1 MGGGSQSRRC
11 SCKAAGGPRC
21 GARGG
26 LAQRASC
33 LCNKA
38 SSRCLGAN
46 WRAAARHRRTPGA
59 LERTLFLARFS
70 FGLHPP
76 DESAFICP
84 SDRQSSGETSG
95 RTKRLSSG
103 QTLLPEIQLGPILT
117 VLLSVAT
124 ISLIL
129 MMTKTTKL
137 RTPVLLPPRLAPPRL
152 APLRLSA
159 PRLAPPSPPLNV
171 THFSPPAPSRSRP
184 DLVCSDLPPPAH
196 RCTPPHRRRCP
207 PRRSPLSTSTVI
219 VAPPRLKMCAST
231 IPSSRLLLP
240 SQMQEGLR
248 GSTGTRERTCRP
260 GEDDLHGA
268 VSQDKNCCVRCVGC
282 SRKAHPSPVL

>member
-1 MGGGSQSRRC
+1 MTGGRGGATPGVRQDAAAAVGGADGATKRGNRQGSGGRRRTVGGGSQSRRC

-38 SSRCLGAN
+38 SSRCLGVN

-70 FGLHPP
+70 FGLHPA

-103 QTLLPEIQLGPILT
+103 QTLLPEIQLGRILT

-129 MMTKTTKL
+129 MMTKTAKL

-152 APLRLSA
+152 AP
-159 PRLAPPSPPLNV
+159 PSPP
-171 THFSPPAPSRSRP
+171 T
-184 DLVCSDLPPPAH
+184 
-196 RCTPPHRRRCP
+196 
-207 PRRSPLSTSTVI
+207 PLS
-219 VAPPRLKMCAST
+219 
-231 IPSSRLLLP
+231 SSAF
-240 SQMQEGLR
+240 
-248 GSTGTRERTCRP
+248 T
-260 GEDDLHGA
+260 A
-268 VSQDKNCCVRCVGC
+268 VN
-282 SRKAHPSPVL
+282 